1 MSVVHMPAAPSGP
14 LEQQVRQQYAY
25 LFQLAQTLNRAMEQ
39 AEGQLPAQGAQ
50 TAGKL
55 EAQERRRLAAV
66 LKSLLV

>member
-50 TAGKL
+50 TAGG
-55 EAQERRRLAAV
+55 AAGRETGRHGE
-66 LKSLLV
+66 